1 MARVIQKLRLKGF
14 LETSWRGRRRIGH
27 DAYTLTSRY
36 KSVARGPL
44 SYYGPCR
51 NIMQLLQF
59 VKGDHA
65 LCRAISM
72 VTGVPNE
79 DIIKRF
85 SGYLNGYKEGVDQ
98 VVETI

>member
-1 MARVIQKLRLKGF
+1 
-14 LETSWRGRRRIGH
+14 
-27 DAYTLTSRY
+27 
-36 KSVARGPL
+36 
-44 SYYGPCR
+44 
-51 NIMQLLQF
+51 MQLLQF

-72 VTGVPNE
+72 VTGVPSE